1 MKFMGSRPIFIPL
14 HVWDIM
20 KEVNNMF
27 SPNML
32 NPKNPLTSMNT
43 RMKVLIFVDL
53 FIDPSTFD

>member
-1 MKFMGSRPIFIPL
+1 MMKFIWSRPIFILP

-32 NPKNPLTSMNT
+32 SSKNP
-43 RMKVLIFVDL
+43 
-53 FIDPSTFD
+53 IDINEYKNEGTNLGGPFTNP